1 MAGETAGLRPLGQ
14 ALSGPILT
22 VPSHP
27 GASGFSSSVFCFFVL
42 SSDLEPAWLSCPETV
57 HQGKCQQCSGV
68 HGAWG
73 TLHRGLPSSVQTG
86 AESPG
91 SPPACPPRASCRH
104 RGGDFQEILSLFL
117 LTWSCFQLP
126 LRTHLGTTH
135 SVTLRLDFASPV
147 PEEVVLPALVHSRDG
162 GGDPLS
168 NAPSPLATCL
178 LTFLS
183 PAQYF
188 GDTPLGTTSGPWDP
202 RVSSAPAGAA
212 AAHVLSVH
220 PGCDLRFPAVPQA
233 RPGAQLA
240 LWRRLTCLRLQE
252 PLRAL
257 VP

>member
-1 MAGETAGLRPLGQ
+1 MGRLRGSALLDKPSRAPFSPSPPTLGPLASAPLSFAFSFSLLLVWSQPGCP
-14 ALSGPILT
+14 AL
-22 VPSHP
+22 
-27 GASGFSSSVFCFFVL
+27 
-42 SSDLEPAWLSCPETV
+42 ETV
-57 HQGKCQQCSGV
+57 HQGKCQQCSGA

-73 TLHRGLPSSVQTG
+73 MLHRGLPSSVQTG

-117 LTWSCFQLP
+117 LPRSCFQPP
-126 LRTHLGTTH
+126 LRTRLGTTH
-135 SVTLRLDFASPV
+135 SVTLRLDFAS

-168 NAPSPLATCL
+168 NASSPLATCL

-202 RVSSAPAGAA
+202 RVSSIPAGAA

-233 RPGAQLA
+233 RHGAQLA